1 MNNIYKNK
9 KMKFIF
15 YNLKI
20 KRINFNLNFK
30 KIKTKIIKYT
40 SFKFK
45 IKL

>member
-1 MNNIYKNK
+1 
-9 KMKFIF
+9 MKFIF

-30 KIKTKIIKYT
+30 KIKTKIIKNT

-45 IKL
+45 INL